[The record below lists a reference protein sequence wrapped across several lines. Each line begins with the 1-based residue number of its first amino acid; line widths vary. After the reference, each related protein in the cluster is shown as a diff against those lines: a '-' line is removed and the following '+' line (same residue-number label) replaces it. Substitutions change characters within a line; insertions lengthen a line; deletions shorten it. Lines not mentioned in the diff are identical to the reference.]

1 MQEPN
6 TKTTHFKVDFSFG
19 HQSLIYD
26 ELTIKHSDMIVI
38 IPHRSSDDGDK
49 YGRRYTCE
57 EENQP
62 GCGLKRMENGF
73 PLWRIWGLR

>member
-1 MQEPN
+1 MLAIQRPTNNFKLLLFNFARLRFCSMQEPN

-19 HQSLIYD
+19 HLSLIYD

-49 YGRRYTCE
+49 YGCR
-57 EENQP
+57 
-62 GCGLKRMENGF
+62 
-73 PLWRIWGLR
+73 